1 MPKNCAIA
9 IANNSLDSLAQDIYF
24 KIPFFLLIFASI
36 HFKQFEASECQ
47 KFHKKHQKFFISI
60 FKYVKVQVKR

>member
-9 IANNSLDSLAQDIYF
+9 VTNYSLDSLAQDIYL

-36 HFKQFEASECQ
+36 HSKQFEASECQ
-47 KFHKKHQKFFISI
+47 KFHKKTS
-60 FKYVKVQVKR
+60 KVFYFDIQIC